1 MAKVELKNL
10 SKTYDKKILALE
22 DINLTIEDG
31 QFFVLLGPSGAGKT
45 TTLRCIAGLEKI
57 DSGSVLFNN
66 ESVTEDQPAS
76 RDVSFV
82 FQQFSLYPHYTV
94 YENLAFPLRS
104 PMRKLP
110 EDEIKTKIENIS
122 KMLKISN
129 KLKNKATEL
138 SGGEMQRVAIGR
150 ALVREPSIYLMDE
163 PLSSLDA
170 KLRESLRVELKNIQT
185 NLNATILYVTHDQ
198 AEATTLAD
206 KIGVLKEGKIVQIGT
221 PEEIYENPNSIY
233 VSPRLGS
240 PKSNVLPGSLFN
252 INDNIPTFGI
262 RPENILLG
270 TGNYSGKIVSI
281 ENLGS
286 ETVVAINFEGHEVL
300 SSIQGAYK
308 SSINETI
315 NFDINTN
322 KVLKF
327 NKEGNRINER

>member
-10 SKTYDKKILALE
+10 FKTYNKKIKALH
-22 DINLTIEDG
+22 DINFTIEDG

-57 DSGSVLFNN
+57 DSGSVLFND

-76 RDVSFV
+76 RDVCFV
-82 FQQFSLYPHYTV
+82 FQQYSLYPHYSV

-110 EDEIKTKIENIS
+110 EDEIKNKVESIAS
-122 KMLKISN
+122 MLKISN
-129 KLKNKATEL
+129 KLNNKATQL

-150 ALVREPSIYLMDE
+150 ALVREPNLYLMDE

-206 KIGVLKEGKIVQIGT
+206 KIGVLKEGRIVQIGT

-233 VSPRLGS
+233 VSQRLGS
-240 PKSNVLPGSLFN
+240 PKINILPGSLFEM
-252 INDNIPTFGI
+252 NDVPTFGI
-262 RPENILLG
+262 RPENISID
-270 TGNYSGKIVSI
+270 TGNHSAKIISI

-286 ETVVAINFEGHEVL
+286 ETVVALNFKDQEILV
-300 SSIQGAYK
+300 SIQGNYK

-315 NFDINTN
+315 NFDINTK
-322 KVLKF
+322 KVLNFDEK
-327 NKEGNRINER
+327 GNRIYER